1 VRPSYRALTILSL
14 ALGGCS
20 SVSGNYVWVD
30 AYPAKPEAAKEAL
43 VIKPGDV
50 LDVRVLNQEQVSG
63 KTRVRSD
70 GKVTLPF
77 LNEVQ
82 AAGLAPAA
90 LAQDL
95 QTRLKSFFNTPVV
108 TVAVEE
114 AKPHPI
120 SVMGQVVRPGQ
131 YAQENAT
138 TVLQA
143 LALAGGLTEFAK
155 KDRIFVLRAGPP
167 QERIR
172 FRYDGLVQPRGPAA
186 SFRLQG
192 GDVVVV
198 D

>member
-1 VRPSYRALTILSL
+1 VRPIGALAVISL
-14 ALGGCS
+14 AVSACS
-20 SVSGNYVWVD
+20 SVSGSYVWVD
-30 AYPAKPEAAKEAL
+30 AYPLRPEAAKEAL

-50 LDVRVLNQEQVSG
+50 IDVRVLNQDQVSG
-63 KTRVRSD
+63 KARVRSD
-70 GKVTLPF
+70 GKVALPF

-82 AAGLAPAA
+82 AAGMAPGA

-95 QTRLKSFFNTPVV
+95 QARFKSFFTTPVV
-108 TVAVEE
+108 TVSVEE
-114 AKPHPI
+114 AKPRPI
-120 SVMGQVVRPGQ
+120 SVMGQVERPGQ
-131 YAQENAT
+131 YALDNAS

-155 KDRIFVLRAGPP
+155 NDRIFVLRAGPP

-172 FRYDGLVQPRGPAA
+172 FRYEALVQPRGPAA

>member
-1 VRPSYRALTILSL
+1 MRPIGALAVISL
-14 ALGGCS
+14 VVSACS
-20 SVSGNYVWVD
+20 SVSGSYVWVEV
-30 AYPAKPEAAKEAL
+30 YPVRPEAAKEAL
-43 VIKPGDV
+43 LIKPGDV
-50 LDVRVLNQEQVSG
+50 LDVRVLNQDQVSG
-63 KTRVRSD
+63 KARVRSD
-70 GKVTLPF
+70 GKVALPF

-82 AAGLAPAA
+82 AAGFAPGA

-95 QTRLKSFFNTPVV
+95 QTRFKSFFTTPVV
-108 TVAVEE
+108 TVTVEE
-114 AKPHPI
+114 AKPQPI
-120 SVMGQVVRPGQ
+120 SVMGQVERPGQ
-131 YAQENAT
+131 YALDNASS
-138 TVLQA
+138 VLQA

-172 FRYDGLVQPRGPAA
+172 FRYEALVQPRGPAA

>member
-1 VRPSYRALTILSL
+1 MRPMGCVLAVMSL
-14 ALGGCS
+14 AASGCA
-20 SVSGNYVWVD
+20 SVSGNFVWVD
-30 AYPAKPEAAKEAL
+30 AYSTRPEAAKEAL

-50 LDVRVLNQEQVSG
+50 IDVRVLNQDQVSG
-63 KTRVRSD
+63 KARVRSD
-70 GKVTLPF
+70 GKVALPF

-82 AAGLAPAA
+82 AAGLAPGA

-95 QTRLKSFFNTPVV
+95 QTRFKSFFTTPVV

-114 AKPHPI
+114 AKAQPI
-120 SVMGQVVRPGQ
+120 SVMGQVERPGQ
-131 YAQENAT
+131 YALDNASS
-138 TVLQA
+138 VLQA

-172 FRYDGLVQPRGPAA
+172 FRYEALVQPRGPAA